1 MECSRKFKLQ
11 NHKTEKLSESKYLH
25 LARLSA
31 RIVRME
37 AGLENL
43 KKQFLL
49 ETDKAQNL
57 KELDALYLRLF
68 GKSGEITLF
77 PKNFSKLSKSE
88 LKTIGP
94 LFNQTKK
101 LLELAIEKRREE
113 VKLSGFKKI
122 LQEPLGLRKITP
134 QSLKKIKT
142 KKRQGHT
149 HLITQF
155 EEEIIR
161 AFSKLGFAQFDAPQ
175 IDSDTYNFELLNI
188 PQNHPARDLWDTLY
202 IENSKEQRE
211 KSEEINPGKL
221 LLRTHTSNSQVRIME
236 KIKPPFRQMI
246 LGRCYRYENV
256 DARHEHTFEQFEI
269 VYVDKGLSM
278 ANLLYLS
285 EYFFQAI
292 FGYDVKA
299 RLKPKYYPFVEPG
312 AGVDGLCIFCKGKGC
327 KVCGGVGWLELAGA
341 GMIHPTVL
349 KNGGIDPDVYSGIA
363 WGFGLGRMLMVREGI
378 EDVRLFNSGDLRFLS
393 KY

>member
-1 MECSRKFKLQ
+1 MDD
-11 NHKTEKLSESKYLH
+11 H
-25 LARLSA
+25 LD
-31 RIVRME
+31 
-37 AGLENL
+37 NL
-43 KKQFLL
+43 KKSYQLDIESAKTL
-49 ETDKAQNL
+49 G
-57 KELDALYLRLF
+57 ELDKLFLELF
-68 GKSGEITLF
+68 GKNGKITLF
-77 PKNFSKLSKSE
+77 PKNFSKLEKSE
-88 LKTIGP
+88 LKVVGP

-101 LLELAIEKRREE
+101 SLESAIEERREE
-113 VKLSGFKKI
+113 IKLSGFKKI
-122 LQEPLGLRKITP
+122 LEEPLGLRTVN
-134 QSLKKIKT
+134 SAALKKIKT
-142 KKRQGHT
+142 KKRQGHM
-149 HLITQF
+149 HLVTQF

-161 AFSKLGFAQFDAPQ
+161 AFAKLGFSQFESPQ
-175 IDSDTYNFELLNI
+175 IDSDDYNFEKLNI
-188 PQNHPARDLWDTLY
+188 PENHPARDLWDTLY
-202 IENSKEQRE
+202 IESGGKSLESSE
-211 KSEEINPGKL
+211 KITPGKL
-221 LLRTHTSNSQVRIME
+221 LLRTHTSNSQMRIME
-236 KIKPPFRQMI
+236 KMKPPFRQMI

-349 KNGGIDPDVYSGIA
+349 RNGGIDPDVYSGIA

-378 EDVRLFNSGDLRFLS
+378 EDVRLFNSGDLKFLN

>member
-1 MECSRKFKLQ
+1 MDVELDNLEKKFLEGID
-11 NHKTEKLSESKYLH
+11 TAES
-25 LARLSA
+25 
-31 RIVRME
+31 
-37 AGLENL
+37 L
-43 KKQFLL
+43 KK
-49 ETDKAQNL
+49 
-57 KELDALYLRLF
+57 LDELYLKIF

-77 PKNFSKLSKSE
+77 PKNFSKLSKDE
-88 LKTIGP
+88 LKVIGP
-94 LFNQTKK
+94 LFNRTKK
-101 LLELAIEKRREE
+101 VLEEAIEKRREE

-122 LQEPLGLRKITP
+122 LQEPLGLRKL
-134 QSLKKIKT
+134 SEDSFKKIKI

-149 HLITQF
+149 HIITQF

-161 AFSKLGFAQFDAPQ
+161 AFGKLGFQQFEAPQ
-175 IDSDTYNFELLNI
+175 IDTDTYNFELLNI
-188 PQNHPARDLWDTLY
+188 PPDHPARDLWDTLY
-202 IENSKEQRE
+202 IEQNSPGP
-211 KSEEINPGKL
+211 NPGKL

-246 LGRCYRYENV
+246 LGRCYRYENT

-363 WGFGLGRMLMVREGI
+363 WGFGLGRMLMVREEI
-378 EDVRLFNSGDLRFLS
+378 EDVRLFNSGDLRFLN